1 MAKIHPLLRA
11 VPILAL
17 AALFLPL
24 FFRPAYA
31 AHDAATCS
39 TTPGTYTGDLIL
51 HAQDRTLTRDEY
63 WCNTVVIDAG
73 RTLNTN
79 TGSVSF
85 GVGQE
90 TTPNALAFR
99 DTGAKMYVLGTTN
112 DAVRQ
117 YTLATPWDVST
128 ATYDNISFSVTTQE
142 TLPTVLAFRGDG
154 TRLYVLGTTNK
165 RVFQYSLT
173 TPWNVSS
180 AFDNASFSVTTQDT
194 LPTALAF
201 RDTGAKM
208 YVLGTTNDAV
218 RQYTLATPWD
228 VSTATYDNVS
238 FSVTTQ
244 ETLPNALAFRDT
256 G

>member
-90 TTPNALAFR
+90 T
-99 DTGAKMYVLGTTN
+99 
-112 DAVRQ
+112 
-117 YTLATPWDVST
+117 
-128 ATYDNISFSVTTQE
+128 
-142 TLPTVLAFRGDG
+142 
-154 TRLYVLGTTNK
+154 
-165 RVFQYSLT
+165 
-173 TPWNVSS
+173 
-180 AFDNASFSVTTQDT
+180 

-208 YVLGTTNDAV
+208 YVLGTTNDRV
-218 RQYTLATPWD
+218 YQYTLATPWD
-228 VSTATYDNVS
+228 VSTATYDNIS
-238 FSVTTQ
+238 FKIGRAHV
-244 ETLPNALAFRDT
+244 
-256 G
+256 